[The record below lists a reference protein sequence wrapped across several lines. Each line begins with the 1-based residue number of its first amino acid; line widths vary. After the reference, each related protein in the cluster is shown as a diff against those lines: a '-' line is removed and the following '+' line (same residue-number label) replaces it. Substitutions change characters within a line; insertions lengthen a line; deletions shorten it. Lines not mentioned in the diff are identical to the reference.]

1 MFQEFIRPFL
11 YYKYLLNQLVLR
23 EIKARYKQSI
33 IGYAWII
40 LNPLIQLLVFSFV
53 FSVIFKFPTGNVPY
67 SVFLFIGLLPWIYL
81 QTSLSSSSSVLVDN
95 APLIK
100 KVSFPREIFPYSV
113 ILAKSV
119 DLFFSLLLLFIF
131 MLFYKVPLYPSI
143 IFVIPLLFIQII
155 LMTGLALFLSSANLF
170 YRDIQYLANL
180 ILMIWMYLTPI
191 VYPLSLI
198 PKDFVWLYKLNPLV
212 GVIEGYRSAVLN
224 QPFDTVTILWSTASS
239 LLVFLMGFWLFKKS
253 EKVFADI
260 V

>member
-1 MFQEFIRPFL
+1 MFQELIRPFL

-67 SVFLFIGLLPWIYL
+67 SIFLFIGLLPWIYL
-81 QTSLSSSSSVLVDN
+81 QTSLAASSSVLVDN
-95 APLIK
+95 STLIK
-100 KVSFPREIFPYSV
+100 KVNFPREILPYSV
-113 ILAKSV
+113 ILAKGV
-119 DLFFSLLLLFIF
+119 DLFFSLILLVAF
-131 MLFYKVPLYPSI
+131 MLFYKVPLYPSV
-143 IFVIPLLFIQII
+143 IFVIPLLFIQIT

-170 YRDIQYLANL
+170 YRDIQYLSSL
-180 ILMIWMYLTPI
+180 ILMTWMYLTPI

-198 PKDFVWLYKLNPLV
+198 PKNYIWLYKLNPLV
-212 GVIEGYRSAVLN
+212 GVIEGYRSAVFN
-224 QPFDTVTILWSTASS
+224 QPFDTGTILWSTASS
-239 LLVFLMGFWLFKKS
+239 LLIFLMGFWLFKKS